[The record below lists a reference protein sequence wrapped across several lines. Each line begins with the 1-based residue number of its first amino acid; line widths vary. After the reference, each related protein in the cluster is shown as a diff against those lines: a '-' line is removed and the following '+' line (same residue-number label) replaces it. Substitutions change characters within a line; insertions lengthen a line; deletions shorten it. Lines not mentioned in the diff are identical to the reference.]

1 MKRYIFVILVA
12 ALLAACGGGGG
23 GSGGGGNPAPVV
35 MQTCPDGS
43 TIPATDTCPTI
54 DPPVVMQTCPDG
66 STIPAT
72 DTCPTIDP
80 PVVMQ
85 TCPDG
90 STIPATD
97 TCPTID
103 PPVAMQTCPG
113 GTTIPAADTCP
124 AFARQGSP
132 DSYYR
137 ASCTGSCYRDADGNL
152 ADITQSTGSVYS
164 NGITFLH
171 RRIEGPTDGDP
182 AIEVPEPPQDVRQA
196 WRDGWTGEDVDILV
210 IDSFGVAGRIF
221 LDDSGTHGY
230 TVVMS
235 ALEIA
240 PNAQFSALE
249 AGLPGDGTTYRQ
261 GGVRGGTQS
270 TQFDVINISFGLES
284 LGRAPTTDE
293 VTAEQSGSGFQDLLG
308 VASAYLTNTG
318 DAVIA
323 FASGNEDADAGHYA
337 DAIALIDHDS
347 TGPRVLIVG
356 ALDRYAR
363 ATNPQSQTNIST
375 NAQLADYSNHA
386 GGNLAVQ
393 SRFLVEYGGTPYGE
407 TAFLCDAAVSSSI
420 GCSNLQR
427 LDTISPFLSG
437 TLGTSFAAPRVAGF
451 AALVRHKFP
460 SLSGQQTASILLDTA
475 TTEGLACH
483 TGEMRKSASC
493 APSDYGQGRVDIG
506 RALAPTGVLR

>member
-1 MKRYIFVILVA
+1 MKNRLLFIMAA

-23 GSGGGGNPAPVV
+23 GGGSPAPTLVA
-35 MQTCPDGS
+35 MQDCPDGS
-43 TIPATDTCPTI
+43 TIPAADTCP
-54 DPPVVMQTCPDG
+54 
-66 STIPAT
+66 
-72 DTCPTIDP
+72 
-80 PVVMQ
+80 
-85 TCPDG
+85 
-90 STIPATD
+90 
-97 TCPTID
+97 
-103 PPVAMQTCPG
+103 MQTCPG

-132 DSYYR
+132 DPFYM
-137 ASCTGSCYRDADGNL
+137 ASCVPTDTQCYTNAAGDPVNIL
-152 ADITQSTGSVYS
+152 LSTGSAYPS
-164 NGITFLH
+164 GITFLH
-171 RRIEGPTDGDP
+171 RRIEGPNVQDP

-196 WRDGWTGEDVDILV
+196 WRDGWTGDGVDLLI
-210 IDSFGVAGRIF
+210 IDSFGVAGRRIISRQ
-221 LDDSGTHGY
+221 DDRGTHGY
-230 TVVMS
+230 TVGMS

-240 PNAQFSALE
+240 PNAEFSALE
-249 AGLPGDGTTYRQ
+249 AGLPGEGTAYRQ
-261 GGVRGGTQS
+261 GGVQGATQS
-270 TQFDVINISFGLES
+270 TPFDVINISFGLAS

-293 VTAEQSGSGFQDLLG
+293 VVAYQQRPLFQDLLG
-308 VASAYLTNTG
+308 ESSAYLTSTG

-323 FASGNEDADAGHYA
+323 FASGNDDTDAGHFT

-375 NAQLADYSNHA
+375 NAQLASYSNHA

-393 SRFLVEYGGTPYGE
+393 SRFLVEYGGTPYGQ
-407 TAFLCDAAVSSSI
+407 TAFLCDEDVLARD
-420 GCSNLQR
+420 GCNNLQQ
-427 LDTISPFLSG
+427 LDAIDPSG
-437 TLGTSFAAPRVAGF
+437 LGIQGTSFAAPRVAGF

-475 TTEGLACH
+475 TTEGLGCH